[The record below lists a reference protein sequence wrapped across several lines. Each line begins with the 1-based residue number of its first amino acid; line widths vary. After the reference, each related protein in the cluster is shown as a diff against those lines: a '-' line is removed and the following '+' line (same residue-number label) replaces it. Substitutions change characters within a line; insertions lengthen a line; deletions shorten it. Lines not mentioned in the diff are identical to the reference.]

1 MLLETDPEIQKL
13 RRVYKPTLCGDVLWR
28 ATWLLIDY
36 LRRQGLPEGVRAM
49 EIGCGWGMAGIYCK
63 KKFKADVICIDKDAD
78 VFPYLE
84 LLARVNGVK
93 VSTVAK
99 DIDDITE
106 KELEQVDLLIGA
118 DISYLYSLVDSVR
131 RLIHRSLRAN
141 VRQIVIADPGR
152 PPFAQ
157 LVMAFVGPGKGE
169 MLKWTVHHLKPSEG
183 LILRIGSFE

>member
-13 RRVYKPTLCGDVLWR
+13 RRVYKPTLYGDVLWR
-28 ATWLLIDY
+28 ASWLLIDY
-36 LRRQGLPEGVRAM
+36 LRHQGLPRGVRVM
-49 EIGCGWGMAGIYCK
+49 DVGCGWGIAGLYCR
-63 KKFKADVICIDKDAD
+63 KKFNADVVCVDKDAD

-84 LLARVNGVK
+84 LLARVNDVK
-93 VSTVAK
+93 VSTVTR

-131 RLIHRSLRAN
+131 RLIYRTLRAN

-169 MLKWTVHHLKPSEG
+169 MLNWTVSHLHRSEG
-183 LILRIGSFE
+183 RILRIGSFD